1 MIGMTAT
8 IGIGTSGTLH
18 DAKSFILEMCAKFRL
33 KSPPSE
39 PPDTVSLSSDP
50 DDRMYY
56 VFEIILNHSLRL

>member
-50 DDRMYY
+50 DDSMY
-56 VFEIILNHSLRL
+56 